1 MIGEYLTL
9 KEKMKFTDFH
19 KLPTRV
25 IMKNTG
31 RTVELK
37 GDWSGK
43 PPMFTGGPLRG
54 NYVFEKISFRWA
66 PKEWTEAIN
75 YDPQYKFIDM
85 QYMDMHLYFYKENLK
100 SFEKAESQKDG
111 LAAFKL
117 KILFLE
123 EDPLFKDL
131 EKNIHK
137 VQSKINSTVE
147 LHPIPLASFAVT
159 DVSQESLQF
168 LFYKGSIDYPPCSES
183 VTWFEPD
190 FGGSISESLLNEF
203 RKVKLEGGDVSNV
216 RPPQAVNKR
225 PTKWVNADE
234 VHNG

>member
-66 PKEWTEAIN
+66 PKEWTESIN

-85 QYMDMHLYFYKENLK
+85 QHMEMHIYFYKEDFK
-100 SFEKAESQKDG
+100 SFEKAELQKDG

-117 KILFLE
+117 RIMFLQF
-123 EDPLFKDL
+123 DPWYEDL
-131 EKNIHK
+131 EKMMPK
-137 VQSKINSTVE
+137 VQSINSTAE
-147 LHPIPLASFAVT
+147 LKPIPLASFAEKEG
-159 DVSQESLQF
+159 SQY
-168 LFYKGSIDYPPCSES
+168 LFYQGSLDYPPCSES
-183 VTWFEPD
+183 VTWFEPT
-190 FGGSISESLLNEF
+190 FGVSISKNLLNEF

-216 RPPQAVNKR
+216 RPPQPANNR
-225 PTKWVNADE
+225 PMKWVEAYE
-234 VHNG
+234 THNG